1 MSFKISYRTIGNFIC
16 ALAGILSMNPY
27 FVWPTFKNGMFT
39 VIVYLVYALSIL
51 VMMKRGPKLKGGNL
65 LTSFMLLLLYII
77 TYLHTYGESKLTQKI
92 GGLLLFLY
100 LISFCNLSKENKIDI
115 FKMFIKVFVLTLIP
129 GLIYY
134 IFELMGISLS
144 IGILQSKNQLT
155 YAQSIEGLNGVG
167 MGYYKLYIGAVM
179 RVSSNTRFSGIYDEA
194 GLVGTVAALC
204 LIANKMELKNRKS
217 MKILLIAVMISFSL
231 AGYILLLGYFLLNSI
246 KKQRWKLVLGC
257 IFVIIIGYILL
268 TFNFDNELIKT
279 LQERIIVENGTITI
293 VNNRVSSKFDIGYSQ
308 FENANILTKLIGF
321 GRGAATA
328 NEYINGSSSYKCS
341 IYNYGYL
348 GFSLMIITIIF
359 AYRNYMKNI
368 FNQHWYEF
376 CLLVIFMI
384 SIYQR
389 PAIYYPYYFIILYG
403 GAAFISSKT
412 ANLNQKRK
420 EDVMCK

>member
-1 MSFKISYRTIGNFIC
+1 MSLKISYRTIGNFIC

-39 VIVYLVYALSIL
+39 VLVYFVYALSIC
-51 VMMKRGPKLKGGNL
+51 VMMKRSTKLKGGNL
-65 LTSFMLLLLYII
+65 LTSFMLLLLYVI
-77 TYLHTYGESKLTQKI
+77 TYLHTYGESKSTQKM

-100 LISFCNLSKENKIDI
+100 LIIFCNLSKENKMDI
-115 FKMFIKVFVLTLIP
+115 FKMFIKLFVLTLIP

-144 IGILQSKNQLT
+144 IGTLQSKNQLA
-155 YAQSIEGLNGVG
+155 YAQSIESSYSSGL
-167 MGYYKLYIGAVM
+167 GYYKLYIGAVM

-204 LIANKMELKNRKS
+204 LIANKMDLKNSKL
-217 MKILLIAVMISFSL
+217 MKLLLIVVLISFSL
-231 AGYILLLGYFLLNSI
+231 AGYLLLVGYFLLNSM
-246 KKQRWKLVLGC
+246 KKQRWKLVVGC
-257 IFVIIIGYILL
+257 IFALIIGYILL
-268 TFNFDNELIKT
+268 TFEFNNELIKT
-279 LQERIIVENGTITI
+279 LQERIVFENGTISI

-308 FENANILTKLIGF
+308 FENSNILTKLIGF

-348 GFSLMIITIIF
+348 GFSLMIITIIY
-359 AYRNYMKNI
+359 AYRNYMHNI
-368 FNQHWYEF
+368 FNEHWYEF
-376 CLLVIFMI
+376 CLLVIFMV

-403 GAAFISSKT
+403 GAAFISNKT
-412 ANLNQKRK
+412 ANLNEKRK
-420 EDVMCK
+420 EEMTCK